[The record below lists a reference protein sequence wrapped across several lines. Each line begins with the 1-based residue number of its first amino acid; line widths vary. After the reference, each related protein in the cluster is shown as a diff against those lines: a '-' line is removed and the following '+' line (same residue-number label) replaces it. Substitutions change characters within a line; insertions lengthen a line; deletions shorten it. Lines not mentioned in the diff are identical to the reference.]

1 MIGQLGSGH
10 DQEQMEAHINM
21 MIKIQSAIDVID
33 QVTHEESARQD
44 SEVECRVGGRIP
56 VPSGSS

>member
-1 MIGQLGSGH
+1 
-10 DQEQMEAHINM
+10 MEAHINM

-33 QVTHEESARQD
+33 RVAHDESARHD
-44 SEVECRVGGRIP
+44 SEVECLVGGRIP